1 MAELSWFLQVQM
13 DKAASITVQG
23 LETKVAENGS
33 NFSVGECQLL
43 HRPSGL
49 HSHFRSRFG
58 HEEGVLVTE
67 NYFVVDG
74 NMIDFCPRYLLDF

>member
-1 MAELSWFLQVQM
+1 MVVKFGPSQ
-13 DKAASITVQG
+13 IY
-23 LETKVAENGS
+23 
-33 NFSVGECQLL
+33 QLTFDIVRMCKTSMHKIPI